1 MNKINLQNEDI
12 SKFKAVLADNA
23 INDEA
28 KTISFLALSHNN
40 LHKRYSFFGDEY
52 YLSVDLSGVKFE
64 ATTLYLDHDVSFE
77 NAIGRIIDTKLDD
90 KGFKV
95 IVQFNDEVSQSR
107 EAYAKFKAG
116 FSDSVSVG
124 FKNYELKEC
133 EPIDGIEH
141 FEIKNGVINE
151 LSAVWQGADP
161 NAKVANFAKEQEK
174 PKAQEQEIQKADKK
188 IELKAEKKDEIREII
203 ELAEIL
209 GKQNEALEAIKNKMS
224 FSEFSN
230 KIKEQQQQK
239 TNDIKEFNIM
249 KRQNTQEFSLA
260 NIIKNAGN
268 ASTADLGFEVE
279 NYFNKSNGRFV
290 LPPDFGARF
299 NDSITTTTQGA
310 GAIATEFRDDLLI
323 EEVKKESPLL
333 SECSWLDGLSQRVEI
348 PRNNS
353 NITAD
358 FVEEGQSRDSENLSF
373 DKIILEP
380 HTLLATIRITRTMMN
395 MSAFGLEIFAYKAM
409 KFAIRKKLE
418 EVILYGKGVIK
429 GIFEISGVPSIAGY
443 MTAPTL
449 EKTLSFGDTLENNNG
464 NIANAKF
471 ALKNSDVSKLKATAR
486 GVSNEKMLIEELGNL
501 QGYPYFTTQLITSG
515 DVVFGDFKD
524 IFIGSFKG
532 IELLTHNERG
542 GDIILELYLDVDT
555 KLARE
560 KSFVI
565 SKTSA

>member
-23 INDEA
+23 INDKA

-77 NAIGRIIDTKLDD
+77 NAIGKIIDTKLDD

-161 NAKVANFAKEQEK
+161 NAKVANFVKEQEK
-174 PKAQEQEIQKADKK
+174 PKAQEQEAQKEDEK
-188 IELKAEKKDEIREII
+188 IELKAEKKDETREII

-224 FSEFSN
+224 FSEFSS
-230 KIKEQQQQK
+230 KIKEQQQK

-249 KRQNTQEFSLA
+249 KRENTQEFSLA

-395 MSAFGLEIFAYKAM
+395 MSAFGLESFAYKAM
-409 KFAIRKKLE
+409 NFAIRKKLE

-429 GIFEISGVPSIAGY
+429 GILEISGVPSIAGY

-501 QGYPYFTTQLITSG
+501 QGYPYFTTQLIKSG

-524 IFIGSFKG
+524 IFISSFKG

-542 GDIILELYLDVDT
+542 GDIILELYLDVDA

>member
-77 NAIGRIIDTKLDD
+77 NAIGKIIDTKLDD

-133 EPIDGIEH
+133 EPIGGIEH

-174 PKAQEQEIQKADKK
+174 PKAVEQEIQKEDEKT
-188 IELKAEKKDEIREII
+188 EFKAEKKDETKEII

-209 GKQNEALEAIKNKMS
+209 GKQAEALEAIKNKIS

-230 KIKEQQQQK
+230 KLKEQQQK

-249 KRQNTQEFSLA
+249 KRENTQEFSLA

-395 MSAFGLEIFAYKAM
+395 MSAFGLESFAYKAM

-486 GVSNEKMLIEELGNL
+486 GMSNEKMLIEELGNL
-501 QGYPYFTTQLITSG
+501 QGYPYFTTQLIKSG

-542 GDIILELYLDVDT
+542 GDIILELYLDVDA

>member
-1 MNKINLQNEDI
+1 MNKINLQNEDL
-12 SKFKAVLADNA
+12 SKFRAVLADNA
-23 INDEA
+23 INDEQ

-40 LHKRYSFFGDEY
+40 LHKRSSFFGDEY
-52 YLSVDLSGVKFE
+52 YLSVDLSSVTFE

-77 NAIGRIIDTKLDD
+77 NAIGKIIDTKLDD

-124 FKNYELKEC
+124 FKTYELKER
-133 EPIDGIEH
+133 EQIGGVEH
-141 FEIKNGVINE
+141 YEIVNGVINE

-174 PKAQEQEIQKADKK
+174 PKLAEQEIQKED
-188 IELKAEKKDEIREII
+188 ENTEFKAEKKDETKEII

-209 GKQNEALEAIKNKMS
+209 GKHAEAIEAIKNKMS
-224 FSEFSN
+224 FNEFSK
-230 KIKEQQQQK
+230 KIKEQQQK

-249 KRQNTQEFSLA
+249 KRENTQDFSLA
-260 NIIKNAGN
+260 KIILSAGN
-268 ASTADLGFEVE
+268 TTADLGFEVE
-279 NYFNKSNGRFV
+279 NYFNKSNGRFI
-290 LPPDFGARF
+290 LPSDFGARF
-299 NDSITTTTQGA
+299 SDAITTTTKAA
-310 GAIATEFRDDLLI
+310 GAISTDFRDDLLI
-323 EEVKKESPLL
+323 EEVKAESPLL
-333 SECSWLDGLSQRVEI
+333 GECTWLDGLSQRVEI

-358 FVEEGQSRDSENLSF
+358 FVEEGQSRDSENLAF

-395 MSAFGLEIFAYKAM
+395 MSAFGLESFAYKAM

-418 EVILYGKGVIK
+418 EAILYGKGVIK
-429 GIFEISGVPSIAGY
+429 GVFETSGVPSIAGY
-443 MTAPTL
+443 LTAPNL
-449 EKTLSFGDTLENNNG
+449 EKTLSFGDMLENNNG

-471 ALKNSDVSKLKATAR
+471 ALKNSDVSKLKATQR

-501 QGYPYFTTQLITSG
+501 QGYPYFTTQLIKSG

-542 GDIILELYLDVDT
+542 GDVILELYLDVDA

>member
-77 NAIGRIIDTKLDD
+77 NAIGKIIDTKLDD

-174 PKAQEQEIQKADKK
+174 LKAVEQEIQKEDEKT
-188 IELKAEKKDEIREII
+188 EFKAEKKDETKEII

-209 GKQNEALEAIKNKMS
+209 GKQAEALEAIKNKIS

-230 KIKEQQQQK
+230 KLKEQQQK

-249 KRQNTQEFSLA
+249 KRENTQEFSLA

-395 MSAFGLEIFAYKAM
+395 MSAFGLESFTYKAM

-429 GIFEISGVPSIAGY
+429 GIFEISGVPSIAAY

-501 QGYPYFTTQLITSG
+501 QGYPDFTTQLIKSG

-542 GDIILELYLDVDT
+542 GDIILELYLDVDA

>member
-40 LHKRYSFFGDEY
+40 LHKRSSFFGDEY

-77 NAIGRIIDTKLDD
+77 NAIGKIIDTKLDD

-174 PKAQEQEIQKADKK
+174 PKAQNQETQKADEK
-188 IELKAEKKDEIREII
+188 IELKDEKKDETREII

-224 FSEFSN
+224 FSEFSS
-230 KIKEQQQQK
+230 KIKEQQQK
-239 TNDIKEFNIM
+239 NNDIKEFNIM
-249 KRQNTQEFSLA
+249 KRENTQEFSLA

-395 MSAFGLEIFAYKAM
+395 MSAFGLESFAYKAM

-449 EKTLSFGDTLENNNG
+449 DKTLSFGDTLENNNG

-501 QGYPYFTTQLITSG
+501 QGYPYFTTQLIKSG

-542 GDIILELYLDVDT
+542 GDIILELYLDVDA

>member
-77 NAIGRIIDTKLDD
+77 NAIGKIIDTKLDD

-133 EPIDGIEH
+133 EPIDGVEH

-174 PKAQEQEIQKADKK
+174 PKAQNQETQKADEK
-188 IELKAEKKDEIREII
+188 IELKDEKKDETREII

-224 FSEFSN
+224 FSEFSS
-230 KIKEQQQQK
+230 KIKEQQQK

-249 KRQNTQEFSLA
+249 KRENTQEFSLA

-299 NDSITTTTQGA
+299 SDSITTTTQGA

-395 MSAFGLEIFAYKAM
+395 MSAFGLESFAYKAM

-429 GIFEISGVPSIAGY
+429 GIFEISGVPSIAAY

-501 QGYPYFTTQLITSG
+501 QGYPYFTTQLIKSG

-542 GDIILELYLDVDT
+542 GDIILELYLDVDA

>member
-77 NAIGRIIDTKLDD
+77 NAIGKIIDTKLDD

-133 EPIDGIEH
+133 EPIGGIEH

-161 NAKVANFAKEQEK
+161 NAKVANFA
-174 PKAQEQEIQKADKK
+174 QEQEIQKADEK

-209 GKQNEALEAIKNKMS
+209 GKQNEAIEAIKNKMS
-224 FSEFSN
+224 FSEFSS
-230 KIKEQQQQK
+230 KIKEQQQK

-249 KRQNTQEFSLA
+249 KRENTQEFSLA

-395 MSAFGLEIFAYKAM
+395 MSAFGLESFAYKAM

-501 QGYPYFTTQLITSG
+501 QGYPYFTTQLIKSG

-542 GDIILELYLDVDT
+542 GDIILELYLDVDA

>member
-1 MNKINLQNEDI
+1 MNKINLQNEDL

-40 LHKRYSFFGDEY
+40 LHKRSSFFGDEY

-77 NAIGRIIDTKLDD
+77 NAIGKIIDTKLDD

-124 FKNYELKEC
+124 FKSYELKEC
-133 EPIDGIEH
+133 EPIGGIEH

-174 PKAQEQEIQKADKK
+174 PKVQEQEIQKENEKTE
-188 IELKAEKKDEIREII
+188 IKAEKKDETKEII

-209 GKQNEALEAIKNKMS
+209 GKQAEALEAIKNKMS
-224 FSEFSN
+224 FSEFSS
-230 KIKEQQQQK
+230 KIKEQQQK
-239 TNDIKEFNIM
+239 NNDIKEFNIM
-249 KRQNTQEFSLA
+249 KRENTQEFSLA
-260 NIIKNAGN
+260 NIIKSAGN
-268 ASTADLGFEVE
+268 INADLGFEVE
-279 NYFNKSNGRFV
+279 NFFNKSNGRFI
-290 LPPDFGARF
+290 LPSDFGIRF
-299 NDSITTTTQGA
+299 SDAITTTAKAA
-310 GAIATEFRDDLLI
+310 GAISTDFRDDLLI
-323 EEVKKESPLL
+323 EEVKTESPLL
-333 SECSWLDGLSQRVEI
+333 SECTWLDGLSQRVEI

-358 FVEEGQSRDSENLSF
+358 FVEEGKGRDSQNLAF

-395 MSAFGLEIFAYKAM
+395 MSAFGLESFAYKAM

-418 EVILYGKGVIK
+418 EAILYGKGVIK
-429 GIFEISGVPSIAGY
+429 GIFEISGMPSITGY
-443 MTAPTL
+443 MTTPTL

-501 QGYPYFTTQLITSG
+501 QGYPYFTTQLIKGG

-532 IELLTHNERG
+532 IELLTHNEHG
-542 GDIILELYLDVDT
+542 GDVTLELYLDVDA

-565 SKTSA
+565 SKTSV

>member
-77 NAIGRIIDTKLDD
+77 NAIGKIIDTKLDD

-174 PKAQEQEIQKADKK
+174 PKAVEQEIQKEDEKT
-188 IELKAEKKDEIREII
+188 EFKAEKKDETKEII

-209 GKQNEALEAIKNKMS
+209 GKQAEALEAIKNKIS

-230 KIKEQQQQK
+230 KLKEQQQK

-249 KRQNTQEFSLA
+249 KRENTQEFSLA

-333 SECSWLDGLSQRVEI
+333 SECTWLDGLSQRVEI

-395 MSAFGLEIFAYKAM
+395 MSAFGLESFTYKAM

-429 GIFEISGVPSIAGY
+429 GIFEISGVPSIAAY

-501 QGYPYFTTQLITSG
+501 QGYPYFTTQLIKSG

-542 GDIILELYLDVDT
+542 GDIILELYLDVDA